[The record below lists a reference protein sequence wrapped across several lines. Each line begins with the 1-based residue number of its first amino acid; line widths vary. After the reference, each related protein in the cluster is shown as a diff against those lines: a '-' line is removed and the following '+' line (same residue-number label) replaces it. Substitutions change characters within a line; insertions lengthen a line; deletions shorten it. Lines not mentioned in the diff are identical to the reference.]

1 MWDWMIYT
9 VIFLIFLIMGWEWL
23 RGRMVSEGF
32 TDGDQQIPEF
42 FARYFPRRYDVVPGQ
57 VQEGGGWV
65 RNGRYFEGYV
75 DVQGLGYKAD
85 FCRVVE
91 KEGDAASRIMACA
104 LAGQEG
110 LDSFTYRTDSARS
123 GFVFSRDDY
132 FRDVDGKGRDDY
144 CRIVK
149 VAKSPKDAWEARCV
163 PAGLTRFKQGA
174 MEVVDNDPPED
185 IADLLW
191 FYEGAMVWYRWYD
204 DMLDYAENTIVKTTG
219 GVSIDETPK
228 RETTQGLGLNRI
240 LAGGD
245 SATQTADQFL
255 KVGENSRL
263 EFDSVV
269 DLRQLRGISVWAY
282 FDEFT
287 NNARIF
293 DFANGPGKD
302 NVLLGIMARGNRS
315 GQGFGAVGARPN
327 PSNLVCQAKA
337 PEEVSPYVYMKST
350 DADVDAWTCPATEPV
365 DSMFPPDEMGEIE
378 GLPPTANLLFE
389 IWDTSQRKMRIVI
402 PDAVPM
408 KRWVHLALT
417 TTDMDPVRPVW
428 QVWVDGK
435 KVFENLDGFLPTK
448 SYTTRNYIGRS
459 NWESASSQ
467 YQDRDERFR
476 GALFDFR
483 LYRIP
488 MGEGKVRRTYE
499 WGQRKLGLG
508 LGRRDGNL

>member
-9 VIFLIFLIMGWEWL
+9 VLFLLAIIIAWEWL
-23 RGRMVSEGF
+23 RDRMVAEGF
-32 TDGDQQIPEF
+32 TDGDKDIPEF

-57 VQEGGGWV
+57 VKEGGGWV

-75 DVQGLGYKAD
+75 DVQKLGYKAD

-91 KEGDAASRIMACA
+91 KEGDPDSRIMACA

-123 GFVFSRDDY
+123 GFTFSRDDY
-132 FRDVDGKGRDDY
+132 FRDVNGDKRDDY

-149 VAKSPKDAWEARCV
+149 VAKAPKDAWEARCI
-163 PAGLTRFKQGA
+163 PGGLARFKQGS
-174 MEVVDNDPPED
+174 ELTDNDPPEEV
-185 IADLLW
+185 ADLLW
-191 FYEGAMVWYRWYD
+191 FYEGAMVWYRFYD
-204 DMLDYAENTIVKTTG
+204 DILDYAANTQIKLAG
-219 GVSIDETPK
+219 GVGIDETPK
-228 RETTQGLGLNRI
+228 KPTTDGLGLNRI

-245 SATQTADQFL
+245 SVTQTADQFL
-255 KVGENSRL
+255 KIGENSRL

-293 DFANGPGKD
+293 DFGNGAGKS
-302 NVLLGIMARGNRS
+302 NVLLGIQARGNRAGS
-315 GQGFGAVGARPN
+315 GFGAVGARPN

-337 PEEVSPYVYMKST
+337 PEEVSPYVFMKST
-350 DADVDAWTCPATEPV
+350 DANVDEWTCPATEPV
-365 DSMFPPDEMGEIE
+365 DSMFPPDENEEIVAV
-378 GLPPTANLLFE
+378 PTTANLLFE
-389 IWDTSQRKMRIVI
+389 IWDESQRKMRIVI
-402 PDAVPM
+402 PDAVPL
-408 KRWVHLALT
+408 KKWAHIALT

-428 QVWVDGK
+428 QVWVDRK

-448 SYTTRNYIGRS
+448 SYTQKNYIGRS
-459 NWESASSQ
+459 NWEGVTSQ

-488 MGEGKVRRTYE
+488 MGEGKVRKTYD
-499 WGQRKLGLG
+499 WGYGKLGLG
-508 LGRRDGNL
+508 KREE